1 MGQRSSVATIDKP
14 EFINVQSVSRYIA
27 KCQIK
32 VLYIGE
38 NRNNSVISKEVATKM
53 AQTLPGCPIVG
64 WYKEDVGDFRDHGNI
79 IKIEENKIKME
90 KKTRPFGFIP
100 PNAKVWFQFF
110 EDTDEFGN
118 ITLREYLVTEGYLW
132 TQFEGGD
139 LPIEDGGRPQSME
152 LDEETLQG
160 RWTIDVKRDKEFFII
175 NDAELKSLCILGKD
189 VEPCY
194 EGSNI
199 TPTVTFSNENFALE
213 LKDMLQQLQ
222 FTLNKLEGGQK
233 MAVIEEKIAD
243 KTDETKTVESQF
255 KLEDEKKKEENTDKK
270 DDSTSKEDSSAKKE
284 DPKNDNEDQKKKDV
298 ANNALKDDEKKD
310 KPTKEEDKSEK
321 DSKSEK
327 KDDDEKDNKK
337 NPKDYSLLEQKYED
351 LMTEFTALKASYE
364 GLVDFKNQVED
375 KEKDKMIAS
384 FYMLD
389 DEDKKDVIAN
399 KSEYTLDEIES
410 KLSVICVRKKVNFDL
425 DKEVE
430 SEKEAPAMYSLDGL
444 KTEATQLPAW
454 LKAVEANKN
463 KNK

>member
-64 WYKEDVGDFRDHGNI
+64 WYKEDVDDFRDHGNV

-139 LPIEDGGRPQSME
+139 LPLEDGGRPHSME

-270 DDSTSKEDSSAKKE
+270 DDSTSKEDSSDKKE
-284 DPKNDNEDQKKKDV
+284 DPKNDEDQKKKDV

-310 KPTKEEDKSEK
+310 EPTKEDKSEK
-321 DSKSEK
+321 DSKTEK
-327 KDDDEKDNKK
+327 KDDDEKDKK

-454 LKAVEANKN
+454 LRAVEANKN

>member
-38 NRNNSVISKEVATKM
+38 NRNDSVISKEVATKM

-64 WYKEDVGDFRDHGNI
+64 WYKEDVGDFRDHGNV

-139 LPIEDGGRPQSME
+139 LPLEDGGRPQSME

-213 LKDMLQQLQ
+213 LKNMLQQLQ

-310 KPTKEEDKSEK
+310 EPAKEDKSEK

-327 KDDDEKDNKK
+327 KDDDEKDKK

>member
-310 KPTKEEDKSEK
+310 EPTKEDKSEK

-327 KDDDEKDNKK
+327 KDDDEKDKK

>member
-64 WYKEDVGDFRDHGNI
+64 WYKEDVDDFRDHGNV

-270 DDSTSKEDSSAKKE
+270 NDSTSKEDSSAKKE

-310 KPTKEEDKSEK
+310 EPTKEDKSEK

>member
-38 NRNNSVISKEVATKM
+38 NRNDSVISKEVATKM

-64 WYKEDVGDFRDHGNI
+64 WYKEDVGDFRDHGNV

-310 KPTKEEDKSEK
+310 EPAKEDKSEK

-327 KDDDEKDNKK
+327 KDDDEKDKK

-454 LKAVEANKN
+454 LRSVEANKN

>member
-38 NRNNSVISKEVATKM
+38 NRNDSVISKEVATKM

-64 WYKEDVGDFRDHGNI
+64 WYKEDVGDFRDHGNV

-310 KPTKEEDKSEK
+310 EPTKEDKSEK

-327 KDDDEKDNKK
+327 KDDDEKDKK

-454 LKAVEANKN
+454 LRAVEANKN

>member
-64 WYKEDVGDFRDHGNI
+64 WYKEDVGDFRDHGSI

-139 LPIEDGGRPQSME
+139 LPLEDGGRPQSME

-310 KPTKEEDKSEK
+310 EPTKEDKSEK

-327 KDDDEKDNKK
+327 KDDDEKDKK

-399 KSEYTLDEIES
+399 KSKYTLDEIES

>member
-100 PNAKVWFQFF
+100 TNAKVWFQFF

-139 LPIEDGGRPQSME
+139 LPLEDGGRPQSME

-255 KLEDEKKKEENTDKK
+255 KLEDEKKKEENTDNK
-270 DDSTSKEDSSAKKE
+270 DDSTSKEDSSTKKE

-310 KPTKEEDKSEK
+310 EPTKEEDKSEK

-327 KDDDEKDNKK
+327 KDDDEKDKK
-337 NPKDYSLLEQKYED
+337 NPKDYSLLEQQYED
-351 LMTEFTALKASYE
+351 LKTEFTALKASYE

-399 KSEYTLDEIES
+399 KSKYTLDEIES

-430 SEKEAPAMYSLDGL
+430 SEKEAPAIYSLDGL

>member
-64 WYKEDVGDFRDHGNI
+64 WYKEDVGDFRDHGSI

-139 LPIEDGGRPQSME
+139 LPLEDGGRPQSME

-310 KPTKEEDKSEK
+310 EPTKEDKSEK

-327 KDDDEKDNKK
+327 KDDDEKDKK
-337 NPKDYSLLEQKYED
+337 DPKDYSLLEQKYED

-364 GLVDFKNQVED
+364 SLVDFKNQVED

-399 KSEYTLDEIES
+399 KSKYTLDEIES
-410 KLSVICVRKKVNFDL
+410 KLSVVCVRKKVNFDL

>member
-38 NRNNSVISKEVATKM
+38 NRNDSVISKEVATKM

-139 LPIEDGGRPQSME
+139 LPLEDGGRPQSME

-310 KPTKEEDKSEK
+310 EPAKEDKSEK

-327 KDDDEKDNKK
+327 KDDDEKDKK

>member
-310 KPTKEEDKSEK
+310 EPTKEDKSEK

-327 KDDDEKDNKK
+327 KDDDEKDKK

-364 GLVDFKNQVED
+364 SLVDFKNQVED

-399 KSEYTLDEIES
+399 KSKYTLDEIES

-454 LKAVEANKN
+454 LRAVEANKN

>member
-64 WYKEDVGDFRDHGNI
+64 WYKEDVGDFRDHGNV

-139 LPIEDGGRPQSME
+139 LPLEDGGRPQSME

-243 KTDETKTVESQF
+243 KIDETKTVESQF

-310 KPTKEEDKSEK
+310 EPTKEDKSEK

-327 KDDDEKDNKK
+327 KDDDEKDKK

-351 LMTEFTALKASYE
+351 LMTEFTALKSSYE

-454 LKAVEANKN
+454 LKAVETNKN

>member
-139 LPIEDGGRPQSME
+139 LPLEDGGRPQSME

-310 KPTKEEDKSEK
+310 ESAKEDKSEK

-327 KDDDEKDNKK
+327 KDDDEKDKK

-364 GLVDFKNQVED
+364 SLVDFKNQVED

-454 LKAVEANKN
+454 LRAVEANKN

>member
-38 NRNNSVISKEVATKM
+38 NRNDSVISKEVATKM

-64 WYKEDVGDFRDHGNI
+64 WYKEDVGDFRNHGNV

-310 KPTKEEDKSEK
+310 EPAKEDKSEK

-327 KDDDEKDNKK
+327 KDDDEKDKK

-454 LKAVEANKN
+454 LRAVEANKN

>member
-64 WYKEDVGDFRDHGNI
+64 WYKEDVDDFRDHGNV

-100 PNAKVWFQFF
+100 TNAKVWFQFF
-110 EDTDEFGN
+110 EDTDECGN

-310 KPTKEEDKSEK
+310 EPTKEDKSEK

-327 KDDDEKDNKK
+327 KDDDEKDKK

-399 KSEYTLDEIES
+399 KSKYTLDEIES

>member
-310 KPTKEEDKSEK
+310 EPTKEDKSEK

-327 KDDDEKDNKK
+327 KDDDEKDKK

-399 KSEYTLDEIES
+399 KSKYTLDEIES

>member
-38 NRNNSVISKEVATKM
+38 NRNNSVISKEVATKI

-64 WYKEDVGDFRDHGNI
+64 WYKEDVDDFRDHGNV

-100 PNAKVWFQFF
+100 TNAKVWFQFF

-139 LPIEDGGRPQSME
+139 LPLEDGGRPQSME

-310 KPTKEEDKSEK
+310 EPTKEDKSEK

-327 KDDDEKDNKK
+327 KDDDEKDKK

-351 LMTEFTALKASYE
+351 LKTEFTALKASYE

-399 KSEYTLDEIES
+399 KSKYTLDEIES

>member
-64 WYKEDVGDFRDHGNI
+64 WYKEDVDDFRDHGNV

-139 LPIEDGGRPQSME
+139 LPLEDGGRPQSME

-310 KPTKEEDKSEK
+310 EPAKEDKSEK

-327 KDDDEKDNKK
+327 KDDDEKDKK

-454 LKAVEANKN
+454 LRAVEANKN

>member
-64 WYKEDVGDFRDHGNI
+64 WYKEDVDDFRDHGHV

-100 PNAKVWFQFF
+100 TNAKVWFQFF

-310 KPTKEEDKSEK
+310 EPTKEDKSEK

-327 KDDDEKDNKK
+327 KDDDEKDKK

-364 GLVDFKNQVED
+364 GLIDFKNQVED

-399 KSEYTLDEIES
+399 KSKYTLDEIES

>member
-243 KTDETKTVESQF
+243 KKKKKKTVESQF

>member
-64 WYKEDVGDFRDHGNI
+64 WYKEDVGDFRDHGNV

-100 PNAKVWFQFF
+100 TNAKVWFQFF

-139 LPIEDGGRPQSME
+139 LPLEDGGRPQSME

-310 KPTKEEDKSEK
+310 EPTKEDKSEK

-327 KDDDEKDNKK
+327 KDDDEKDKK
-337 NPKDYSLLEQKYED
+337 NPKDYSLLEQQYED
-351 LMTEFTALKASYE
+351 LKTEFTALKASYE
-364 GLVDFKNQVED
+364 SLVDFKNQVED

-399 KSEYTLDEIES
+399 KSKYTLDEIES

>member
-64 WYKEDVGDFRDHGNI
+64 WYKEDVDDFRDHGNV

>member
-64 WYKEDVGDFRDHGNI
+64 WYKEDVGDFRDHGNV

-270 DDSTSKEDSSAKKE
+270 DDSTSKEDSSDKKE
-284 DPKNDNEDQKKKDV
+284 DPKNDEDQKKKDV

-310 KPTKEEDKSEK
+310 EPTKEDKSEK

-327 KDDDEKDNKK
+327 KDDDEKDKK
-337 NPKDYSLLEQKYED
+337 NQKDYSLLEQQYED
-351 LMTEFTALKASYE
+351 LKTEFTALKASYE

-399 KSEYTLDEIES
+399 KSKYTLDEIES

-430 SEKEAPAMYSLDGL
+430 SEKEAPAIYSLDGL

>member
-38 NRNNSVISKEVATKM
+38 NRNDSVISKEVATKM

-139 LPIEDGGRPQSME
+139 LPLEDGGRPQSME

-255 KLEDEKKKEENTDKK
+255 KLEDEKKKEENIDKK

-310 KPTKEEDKSEK
+310 EPTKEDKSEK

-327 KDDDEKDNKK
+327 KDDDEKDKK

>member
-64 WYKEDVGDFRDHGNI
+64 WYKEDVDDFRDHGNV

-100 PNAKVWFQFF
+100 TNAKVWFQFF

-118 ITLREYLVTEGYLW
+118 IALREYLVTEGYLW

-270 DDSTSKEDSSAKKE
+270 DDSTSKEDSADKKE

-298 ANNALKDDEKKD
+298 VNNALKDDEKKD
-310 KPTKEEDKSEK
+310 EPAKEDKSEK

-327 KDDDEKDNKK
+327 KDDDEKDKK

-410 KLSVICVRKKVNFDL
+410 KLSVICVREKVNFDL

>member
-139 LPIEDGGRPQSME
+139 LPLEDGGRPQSME

-270 DDSTSKEDSSAKKE
+270 DDSTSKEDSSDKKE
-284 DPKNDNEDQKKKDV
+284 DPKNDEDQKKKDV
-298 ANNALKDDEKKD
+298 ANNALKNDEKKD
-310 KPTKEEDKSEK
+310 EPTKEDKSEK

-399 KSEYTLDEIES
+399 KSKYTLDEIES

>member
-38 NRNNSVISKEVATKM
+38 NRNNSIISKEVATKM

-310 KPTKEEDKSEK
+310 EPTKEDKSEK

-327 KDDDEKDNKK
+327 KDDDEKDKK

>member
-38 NRNNSVISKEVATKM
+38 NRNDSVISKEVATKM

-310 KPTKEEDKSEK
+310 EPAKEDKSEK

-327 KDDDEKDNKK
+327 KDDDEKDKK

>member
-139 LPIEDGGRPQSME
+139 LPLEDGGRPQSME

-213 LKDMLQQLQ
+213 LKNMLQQLQ

-243 KTDETKTVESQF
+243 KTNETKTVESQF

-310 KPTKEEDKSEK
+310 EPTKEDKSEK

-327 KDDDEKDNKK
+327 KDDDEKDKK

-399 KSEYTLDEIES
+399 KSKYTLDEIES

>member
-222 FTLNKLEGGQK
+222 FTLNKLEGGQE

-310 KPTKEEDKSEK
+310 EPTKEDKSEK

>member
-270 DDSTSKEDSSAKKE
+270 DDSTSKEDSSDKKE
-284 DPKNDNEDQKKKDV
+284 DPKNDEDQKKKDV

-310 KPTKEEDKSEK
+310 EPTKEDKSEK

-327 KDDDEKDNKK
+327 KDDDEKDKK

-454 LKAVEANKN
+454 LRAVEANKN

>member
-64 WYKEDVGDFRDHGNI
+64 WYKEDVDDFRDHGNV

-139 LPIEDGGRPQSME
+139 LPLEDGGRPQSME

-310 KPTKEEDKSEK
+310 EPTKEEDKSEK

-327 KDDDEKDNKK
+327 KDDDEKDKKK

-399 KSEYTLDEIES
+399 KSKYTLDEIES

>member
-14 EFINVQSVSRYIA
+14 EFINIQSVSRYIA

-38 NRNNSVISKEVATKM
+38 NRNNSIISKEVATKM

-64 WYKEDVGDFRDHGNI
+64 WYKEDADDFRDHGNV
-79 IKIEENKIKME
+79 IKIEENKVKME

-100 PNAKVWFQFF
+100 LDAKVWFQFF

-118 ITLREYLVTEGYLW
+118 IALREYLVTEGYLW

-139 LPIEDGGRPQSME
+139 LPLEDGGRPQSME

-194 EGSNI
+194 EGSNV
-199 TPTVTFSNENFALE
+199 TSAVTFSNENFALE

-233 MAVIEEKIAD
+233 MAVIDEGKIAG
-243 KTDETKTVESQF
+243 KTDEGKTVESQF

-270 DDSTSKEDSSAKKE
+270 DDSTSKEDSSAKSE
-284 DPKNDNEDQKKKDV
+284 NPKDDEDQKKKDV

-310 KPTKEEDKSEK
+310 DSNKED
-321 DSKSEK
+321 DSKKDPEAEK
-327 KDDDEKDNKK
+327 KDGEKDNKSK
-337 NPKDYSLLEQKYED
+337 KDYSLLEQQYED
-351 LMTEFTALKASYE
+351 LKTEFTALKTSYE
-364 GLVDFKNQVED
+364 GLVNFKNQVEE

-399 KSEYTLDEIES
+399 KSKYTLDEIES

-463 KNK
+463 K

>member
-139 LPIEDGGRPQSME
+139 LPLEDGGRPHSME

-270 DDSTSKEDSSAKKE
+270 DDSTSKEDSSDKKE
-284 DPKNDNEDQKKKDV
+284 DPKNDEDQKKKDV

-310 KPTKEEDKSEK
+310 EPTKEDKSEK

-327 KDDDEKDNKK
+327 KDDDEKDKK

-454 LKAVEANKN
+454 LRAVEANKN

>member
-270 DDSTSKEDSSAKKE
+270 DDSTSKEDSSDKKE
-284 DPKNDNEDQKKKDV
+284 DPKNDEDQKKKDV
-298 ANNALKDDEKKD
+298 ANNALKDNEKKD
-310 KPTKEEDKSEK
+310 EPTKEDKSEK

-399 KSEYTLDEIES
+399 KSKYTLDEIES

>member
-270 DDSTSKEDSSAKKE
+270 DDSTSKEDSSDKKE
-284 DPKNDNEDQKKKDV
+284 DPKNDEDQKKKDV
-298 ANNALKDDEKKD
+298 VNNALKDDEKKD
-310 KPTKEEDKSEK
+310 EPAKEDKSEK

-399 KSEYTLDEIES
+399 KSKYTLDEIES

>member
-139 LPIEDGGRPQSME
+139 LPLEDGGRPQSME

-213 LKDMLQQLQ
+213 LKNMLQQLQ

-310 KPTKEEDKSEK
+310 EPAKEDKSEK

-327 KDDDEKDNKK
+327 KDNDEKDKK

-430 SEKEAPAMYSLDGL
+430 SEKEAPTMYSLDGL

>member
-270 DDSTSKEDSSAKKE
+270 DDSTSKEDSSDKKE
-284 DPKNDNEDQKKKDV
+284 DPKNDEDQKKKDV
-298 ANNALKDDEKKD
+298 ANNALKNDEKKD
-310 KPTKEEDKSEK
+310 EPTKEDKSEK

>member
-64 WYKEDVGDFRDHGNI
+64 WYKEDVDDFRDHGNV

-100 PNAKVWFQFF
+100 TNAKVWFQFF

-118 ITLREYLVTEGYLW
+118 IILREYLVTEGYLW

-310 KPTKEEDKSEK
+310 EPTKEDKSEK

-327 KDDDEKDNKK
+327 KDDDEKDKK

-351 LMTEFTALKASYE
+351 LMTEFTALKASYK

-399 KSEYTLDEIES
+399 KSKYTLDEIES

>member
-64 WYKEDVGDFRDHGNI
+64 WYKEDVDDFRDHGNV

-100 PNAKVWFQFF
+100 TNAKVWFQFF

-118 ITLREYLVTEGYLW
+118 IALREYLVTEGYLW

-213 LKDMLQQLQ
+213 LKNMLQQLQ

-270 DDSTSKEDSSAKKE
+270 DDSTSKEDSSDKKE

-298 ANNALKDDEKKD
+298 VNNALKDDEKKD
-310 KPTKEEDKSEK
+310 EPAKEDKSEK

-327 KDDDEKDNKK
+327 KDDDEKDKK

-410 KLSVICVRKKVNFDL
+410 KLSVICVREKVNFDL